1 MLKGY
6 NPTFLNAH
14 DRMMDE
20 PLRDCIGVHIV
31 LFGGGNEDNGL
42 LEVPQIST
50 PAQNMLSDGN
60 VPYRLGPMW
69 GLLNKKIR
77 IIVQLIICYYLLTP
91 PVIQICIHMYRHMC
105 VCEHI
110 FIVRLPCARSRANQ
124 FKCQM
129 QQRVRANGE
138 FIQK

>member
-31 LFGGGNEDNGL
+31 LFGGGNKANGL

-50 PAQNMLSDGN
+50 PVQNMLSDGN
-60 VPYRLGPMW
+60 APYR
-69 GLLNKKIR
+69 
-77 IIVQLIICYYLLTP
+77 
-91 PVIQICIHMYRHMC
+91 
-105 VCEHI
+105 
-110 FIVRLPCARSRANQ
+110 
-124 FKCQM
+124 
-129 QQRVRANGE
+129 
-138 FIQK
+138 